1 MGYLR
6 LFGITLALQVI
17 YYVFILGDK
26 EMTILYMFGFSLV
39 FTLFWALSDKL
50 FPQKVK

>member
-17 YYVFILGDK
+17 YFVFILGDS
-26 EMTILYMFGFSLV
+26 ERTILHMLGFSFV
-39 FTLFWALSDKL
+39 FTIFYALSDKL
-50 FPQKVK
+50 FPQKV